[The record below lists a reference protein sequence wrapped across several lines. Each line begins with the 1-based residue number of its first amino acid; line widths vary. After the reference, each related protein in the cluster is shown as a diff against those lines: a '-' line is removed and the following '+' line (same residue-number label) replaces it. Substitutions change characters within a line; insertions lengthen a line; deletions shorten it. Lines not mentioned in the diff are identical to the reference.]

1 MSELKPCPKCNGP
14 ATMIE
19 GSYDYDGGDRYY
31 AFSAKFVCAE
41 CGLSFEVY
49 NDWPKRFGPC
59 ESMWDF
65 AIEAWNTRNE
75 PTCRVEAMHAG
86 PGIFEYEL
94 SCGHGCEWTWP
105 VPPAFCPSCGA
116 RVKEEE

>member
-65 AIEAWNTRNE
+65 AIEAWNTRSYE
-75 PTCRVEAMHAG
+75 SCAG
-86 PGIFEYEL
+86 CDSIYTDWCDNCARAYRDHYMPK
-94 SCGHGCEWTWP
+94 
-105 VPPAFCPSCGA
+105 GA
-116 RVKEEE
+116 NDER